1 MVGIMLAA
9 VLVAVMIRRIL
20 VGQAVQ
26 VVVVQGQHQEIRQV
40 IRVRLILAAAQQV
53 VTLRL

>member
-20 VGQAVQ
+20 EEQAVQ

-40 IRVRLILAAAQQV
+40 IRVRLILEAAQQV

>member
-20 VGQAVQ
+20 EEQAVL
-26 VVVVQGQHQEIRQV
+26 VAVVQDQHQTIQQV
-40 IRVRLILAAAQQV
+40 IRVQLIPEAAQQGV
-53 VTLRL
+53 ML